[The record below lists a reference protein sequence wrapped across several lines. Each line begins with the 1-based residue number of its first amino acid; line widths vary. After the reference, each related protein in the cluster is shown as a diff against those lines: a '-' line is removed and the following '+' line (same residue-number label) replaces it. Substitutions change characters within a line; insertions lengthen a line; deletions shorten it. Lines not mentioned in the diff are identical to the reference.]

1 MFSKLNDYKIRY
13 TRTHLKNHHILHLI
27 NKAFLLRRAWDMHTV
42 KLPPPKTLDPYRD
55 FDSIFN
61 CSSWS
66 LTGSFIPG
74 FCLVML
80 RNAACR
86 KL

>member
-1 MFSKLNDYKIRY
+1 
-13 TRTHLKNHHILHLI
+13 
-27 NKAFLLRRAWDMHTV
+27 MHTV